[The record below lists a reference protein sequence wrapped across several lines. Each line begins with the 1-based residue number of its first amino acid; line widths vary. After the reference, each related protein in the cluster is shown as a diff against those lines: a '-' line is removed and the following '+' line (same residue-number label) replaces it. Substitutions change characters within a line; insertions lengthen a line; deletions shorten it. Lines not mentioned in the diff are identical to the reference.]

1 MKKILTAI
9 SIAALFGL
17 ALAGCGKEDTDIN
30 KALGSEEM
38 TVTPTKVT
46 REKAAT
52 DRKNILKIAVKVKNN
67 SKTEIG
73 IGAGNFR
80 IKDDNRKVYDSY
92 GMKKDSLGQVVAPGE
107 TITGNI
113 YFEVPAILEKVWLEY
128 DVSMDREPAAEWLL
142 AFPTK

>member
-9 SIAALFGL
+9 SIATLLGL

>member
-9 SIAALFGL
+9 SIATLLGL

-38 TVTPTKVT
+38 TVTPTKIT

>member
-38 TVTPTKVT
+38 TVTPTKIT

-113 YFEVPAILEKVWLEY
+113 YFEVLAILEKVWLEY

>member
-9 SIAALFGL
+9 SVAVLLTLILAA
-17 ALAGCGKEDTDIN
+17 CGKEDTDLN

-38 TVTPTKVT
+38 TVTPAKIT

-52 DRKNILKIAVKVKNN
+52 DRKTILKITVKVKNN

-92 GMKKDSLGQVVAPGE
+92 GMKEDSLGQVVAPGE

-113 YFEVPAILEKVWLEY
+113 YFETPAILEKGWLEY

>member
-9 SIAALFGL
+9 SVAVLLTLTLAA
-17 ALAGCGKEDTDIN
+17 CGKEDTDIN

-38 TVTPTKVT
+38 TVTPTKIT

-52 DRKNILKIAVKVKNN
+52 DRKTILKITVKVKNN
-67 SKTEIG
+67 AKTEIG

-92 GMKKDSLGQVVAPGE
+92 GMKEDSLGQVVAPGE

-113 YFEVPAILEKVWLEY
+113 YFETPAILEKGWLEY